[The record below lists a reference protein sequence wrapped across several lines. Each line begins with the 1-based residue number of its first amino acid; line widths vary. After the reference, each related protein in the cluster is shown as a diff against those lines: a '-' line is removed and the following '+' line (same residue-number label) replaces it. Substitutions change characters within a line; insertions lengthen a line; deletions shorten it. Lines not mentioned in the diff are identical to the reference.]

1 MTLVPTSAAGRGLL
15 LLWKWLNSRTSVLM
29 RMEGRKMTYGLD
41 SDAGDLGFKTDF
53 LLYGGWIRQD
63 YKMCFKFP
71 GSSNTNFKRVLTR
84 LTSRGGFSF
93 PFLPNFMKSPG
104 PAGRRHQL
112 KLICHKNMRRK
123 AGSTQAVQLS
133 CYICASVA
141 ACKNHMTYP
150 QASAAWI
157 LSLQHCHRSLVLH

>member
-1 MTLVPTSAAGRGLL
+1 MPSPAAGRGLL
-15 LLWKWLNSRTSVLM
+15 LLWQWLNSRTSVLTGT
-29 RMEGRKMTYGLD
+29 EGRKLTYELD
-41 SDAGDLGFKTDF
+41 SDAGDLGFNTDF
-53 LLYGGWIRQD
+53 LLYGGRICQD
-63 YKMCFKFP
+63 DQRCLKFL
-71 GSSNTNFKRVLTR
+71 GSSNTNFKQVLTR

-104 PAGRRHQL
+104 PAGGRHQL
-112 KLICHKNMRRK
+112 TLICHKNMRRK

-133 CYICASVA
+133 CYICAPA
-141 ACKNHMTYP
+141 AARKNHVTYP